1 MKFRLTIGTKIG
13 LGFGIITLCVIV
25 NSFLTTSTLNKSVEA
40 NERITNVYEPSVSN
54 LTKLQELLNNSKM
67 LVRSWVF
74 IDKKEDATDKL
85 LLRKVHK
92 TDFPALDDS
101 IQKLQKQ
108 WDKQEQDQYKR
119 ISASIKDTLF
129 VKHQFVMD
137 RLNSFESYDD
147 PLTVFEVTPLVTEG
161 GEIMATTDSINK
173 DLQHLIKEQ
182 ENIVKDGRIEIF
194 QLFKRFQNFIVMM
207 GLLLTIIAIAISLFT
222 IKSLVA
228 PINYIKKIL
237 LSMGKGILPEEKIRE
252 GNDEIGQM
260 SVAMNQLVAGL
271 RELSDF
277 SSEIGKG
284 NFDKPFTPLSKD
296 DMLGNSLLRMRDD
309 LKNAALEEE
318 KRKGEDQQRNWAT
331 QGVAKFSELLRKD
344 NENMETL
351 SYNIISN
358 LVKYMESNQG
368 GLFILNDNDPENKIL
383 EMAACYAY
391 NRRKYVSKQIEIGEG
406 LVGRCVQ
413 EGETIYLT
421 DIPDNYITITSGLG
435 ESNPT
440 CLILVPLKLNDEIF
454 GVIEI
459 ASFKNIEPYQ
469 IEFVEKI
476 GESIAATIST
486 VRINIRTQNLLE
498 QSQQQAEEMSAQE
511 EEMRQN
517 MEELRATQEQSS
529 LREAEL
535 RKALDE
541 LKSKNA

>member
-1 MKFRLTIGTKIG
+1 MKFRFTIGTKIG

-25 NSFLTTSTLNKSVEA
+25 NSILTTNTLNKSIEA
-40 NERITNVYEPSVSN
+40 NERITNVYEPSLSN
-54 LTKLQELLNNSKM
+54 LNKLQELLKNSKM

-74 IDKKEDATDKL
+74 IDKKQDATDKL
-85 LLRKVHK
+85 LLSRLHQK
-92 TDFPALDDS
+92 DFPVLNDS
-101 IQKLQKQ
+101 LQKLQIQ
-108 WDKQEQDQYKR
+108 WDIAEQAEYKN
-119 ISASIKDTLF
+119 ISISIKDTLF
-129 VKHQFVMD
+129 VKHKFVMD

-147 PLTVFEVTPLVTEG
+147 PLTVFEVNPLVQEG
-161 GEIMATTDSINK
+161 GEIMVLTDTISK
-173 DLQHLIKEQ
+173 KLQHLIKSQ
-182 ENIVKDGRIEIF
+182 ESIVKDGRAEIF
-194 QLFKRFQNFIVMM
+194 QLFRRFQNFIILM
-207 GLLLTIIAIAISLFT
+207 GVILAIIAIVISVIT
-222 IKSLVA
+222 IRSLVN

-237 LSMGKGILPEEKIRE
+237 LSMGKGILPSQKIKE
-252 GNDEIGQM
+252 GTDEIGQM

-271 RELSDF
+271 KEISDF
-277 SSEIGKG
+277 SNEIGKG
-284 NFDKPFTPLSKD
+284 NFNKSFTPLSKD

-309 LKNAALEEE
+309 LKNASLEEE
-318 KRKGEDQQRNWAT
+318 KRKWEDEQRNWAT

-344 NENMETL
+344 NENMEML

-358 LVKYMESNQG
+358 LVKYMNCNQG
-368 GLFILNDNDPENKIL
+368 GLFILNDNDPENKYL
-383 EMAACYAY
+383 ELTACYAY

-406 LVGRCVQ
+406 LVGRCVK

-440 CLILVPLKLNDEIF
+440 CLMLVPLKLNDEIF

-469 IEFVEKI
+469 KEFVEKV

-486 VRINIRTQNLLE
+486 VRVNIRTQELLE

-529 LREAEL
+529 LREIEL
-535 RKALDE
+535 RKALEE
-541 LKSKNA
+541 LRAKKA